1 MTTFLVLVGIAIVV
15 VVYGISLYNGLV
27 AARNRYKNAFAQIDV
42 QLTRRHDLIPN
53 LVETAK
59 RYMQHEKETLE
70 AVVEA
75 RSKAVNGLQ
84 QASRNP
90 TDPAAIQQLGDAEQ
104 GLASALSRLMVV
116 VEAYPELKADQNMQ
130 QLSEELTTTENK
142 VAFSRQAFNDA
153 VMTYNT
159 DRESFPAN
167 FVAGW
172 FRFQPAELLDIEDPA
187 KREAPKV
194 SFD

>member
-1 MTTFLVLVGIAIVV
+1 MAEINRLTIVQSPVIKSAYRSHRKEGEITMTTFLVLVGIAIVV

-27 AARNRYKNAFAQIDV
+27 ASRNRYKNAFAQIDV

-90 TDPAAIQQLGDAEQ
+90 GDPAGH
-104 GLASALSRLMVV
+104 SA
-116 VEAYPELKADQNMQ
+116 
-130 QLSEELTTTENK
+130 T
-142 VAFSRQAFNDA
+142 
-153 VMTYNT
+153 
-159 DRESFPAN
+159 
-167 FVAGW
+167 G
-172 FRFQPAELLDIEDPA
+172 
-187 KREAPKV
+187 
-194 SFD
+194 